1 MSSQMEMGLKLVLK
15 SWRILYR
22 ATKTSWG
29 SHRMCWSMKIYT
41 KHDVGDDDQESSQQT
56 RARPSSSSHSEQ
68 PSKRRRDDDVTI
80 EMMSAIATNVEAGT
94 TFLRSLQACIKFGR
108 NDLAAAKQVKY
119 DPVSR
124 TAVLSTCSHGALVE
138 EGEKYFE
145 HMQAQNNK
153 PTQMHYACMAD
164 LRGRAGFMEEAVKLI
179 ESLPMKPAACAL
191 LGAC

>member
-1 MSSQMEMGLKLVLK
+1 
-15 SWRILYR
+15 
-22 ATKTSWG
+22 
-29 SHRMCWSMKIYT
+29 
-41 KHDVGDDDQESSQQT
+41 
-56 RARPSSSSHSEQ
+56 
-68 PSKRRRDDDVTI
+68 
-80 EMMSAIATNVEAGT
+80 VE
-94 TFLRSLQACIKFGR
+94 
-108 NDLAAAKQVKY
+108 Y

-124 TAVLSTCSHGALVE
+124 TAVPSTCSHGALVE

-179 ESLPMKPAACAL
+179 ESLPMEPAAGAL